1 MEQNDFRK
9 ELLSLL
15 SERGL
20 SRDEM
25 LSVSLAVAREEQS
38 KALINYLKESVN
50 LSIDD
55 IFQKAGELAF
65 GKNS

>member
-1 MEQNDFRK
+1 MEQTDFRK
-9 ELLSLL
+9 ELLTLL

-25 LSVSLAVAREEQS
+25 LSVSFAVAREEQAL
-38 KALINYLKESVN
+38 ALIAFLKEKED
-50 LSIDD
+50 LRIDD
-55 IFQKAGELAF
+55 IFQKAGEIAF

>member
-1 MEQNDFRK
+1 MEQTDFRK

-25 LSVSLAVAREEQS
+25 LSVSLAVAREEQT
-38 KALINYLKESVN
+38 KTLIAFVKDNAD

-55 IFQKAGELAF
+55 IFQKAGEIAF

>member
-1 MEQNDFRK
+1 MEQTDFRK
-9 ELLSLL
+9 ELLTLL

-25 LSVSLAVAREEQS
+25 LSVSLAVAREEQT
-38 KALINYLKESVN
+38 KTLIAFVKDNAD

-55 IFQKAGELAF
+55 IFQKAGEIAF

>member
-1 MEQNDFRK
+1 MEQTDFRK
-9 ELLSLL
+9 ELLTLL

-25 LSVSLAVAREEQS
+25 LSVSFAVAREEQA
-38 KALINYLKESVN
+38 KALIAFLKEKED
-50 LSIDD
+50 LRIDD
-55 IFQKAGELAF
+55 IFQKAGEIAF

>member
-1 MEQNDFRK
+1 MEQTDFRK

-25 LSVSLAVAREEQS
+25 LSVSLAVAREEHT
-38 KALINYLKESVN
+38 KALIDYVKEN
-50 LSIDD
+50 ADLCIDD
-55 IFQKAGELAF
+55 IFQKAGEIAF

>member
-1 MEQNDFRK
+1 MEQTDFRK
-9 ELLSLL
+9 ELLTLL

-25 LSVSLAVAREEQS
+25 LSVSFAVAREEQA
-38 KALINYLKESVN
+38 KILIAFLKERAD
-50 LSIDD
+50 LRIDD
-55 IFQKAGELAF
+55 IFQKAGEIAF

>member
-1 MEQNDFRK
+1 MEQTDFRK
-9 ELLSLL
+9 ELLTLL

-25 LSVSLAVAREEQS
+25 LSVSFAVAREEQAQ
-38 KALINYLKESVN
+38 ALIAFLKEKED
-50 LSIDD
+50 LRIDD
-55 IFQKAGELAF
+55 IFQKAGEIAF

>member
-1 MEQNDFRK
+1 MEQTDFRK
-9 ELLSLL
+9 ELLTLL

-25 LSVSLAVAREEQS
+25 LSVSFAVAREEQAR
-38 KALINYLKESVN
+38 ALIAFLKEKGE

-55 IFQKAGELAF
+55 IFQKAGEIAF

>member
-1 MEQNDFRK
+1 MEQTDFRK

-20 SRDEM
+20 SHDEM
-25 LSVSLAVAREEQS
+25 LSVSLAVAREEQT
-38 KALINYLKESVN
+38 KTLIAFVKDNAD

-55 IFQKAGELAF
+55 IFQKAGEIAF

>member
-1 MEQNDFRK
+1 MEQMDFRK

-25 LSVSLAVAREEQS
+25 LSVSLAVAREEQT
-38 KALINYLKESVN
+38 KALIAFVKENSD

-55 IFQKAGELAF
+55 IFQKAGEIAF

>member
-1 MEQNDFRK
+1 MEQTDFRK
-9 ELLSLL
+9 ELLTLL

-25 LSVSLAVAREEQS
+25 LSVSFAVAREEHAR
-38 KALINYLKESVN
+38 ALIAFLKEKED
-50 LSIDD
+50 LRIDD
-55 IFQKAGELAF
+55 IFQKAGEIAF